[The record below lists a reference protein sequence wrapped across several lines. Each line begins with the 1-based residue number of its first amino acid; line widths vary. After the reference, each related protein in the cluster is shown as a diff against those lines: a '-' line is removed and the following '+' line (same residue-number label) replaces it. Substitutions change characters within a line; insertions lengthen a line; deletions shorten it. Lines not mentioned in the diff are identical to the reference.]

1 LGTVREYIYLPET
14 EIAPTRDAR
23 TRVDRPLAVVNAVN
37 TAAPVTWTVHVDH
50 LNRPVRMTDAAKA
63 AVWDAVW
70 LPWGGVHSIT
80 GTATLDA
87 RFPGQW
93 FQLETGL
100 HYNWH
105 RSYDPTIGRYTQP
118 DPLGFV
124 DGPSVYG
131 YAVAAPQQAVDPKGL
146 AAQACILSPAMCAA
160 AAASAANMAIN
171 ACRAA
176 AAIVVA
182 KAKPK
187 ECPPCVPPVGTQC
200 YMKHVNQRRGHMDW
214 ETHYHTFRR
223 EQIPAGERACECV
236 WKKNNGTKGTHELPP
251 AGMAECSTYPD
262 PPIYK

>member
-1 LGTVREYIYLPET
+1 VREYIYLPET

-37 TAAPVTWTVHVDH
+37 TATPATWTVHVDH

-87 RFPGQW
+87 RLPGQW

-105 RSYDPTIGRYTQP
+105 RQYDPTEGRYTQP

-124 DGPSVYG
+124 DGPSVFA
-131 YAVAAPQQAVDPKGL
+131 YARGAPQGLVDPDGRAVVQL
-146 AAQACILSPAMCAA
+146 CFLNPAACIKGGMTVV
-160 AAASAANMAIN
+160 NI
-171 ACRAA
+171 CRAA
-176 AAIVVA
+176 VVA
-182 KAKPK
+182 MAATGNVADTQIVQDWANDADRNKYADRCAWLAANADRYRPDQVKRTEKAWG
-187 ECPPCVPPVGTQC
+187 C
-200 YMKHVNQRRGHMDW
+200 RRSRHN
-214 ETHYHTFRR
+214 R
-223 EQIPAGERACECV
+223 E
-236 WKKNNGTKGTHELPP
+236 
-251 AGMAECSTYPD
+251 
-262 PPIYK
+262 